1 MALDYEII
9 AFNQIRAFQA
19 EFKLNFIHLDIQLSQ
34 GTALA
39 ETTVGIAAKSLVRR
53 IEAMIM
59 TNKLLPVALVAALIG
74 GSVGALVMHSRNPS
88 TAQTQASL
96 ADNPRNVDAQYAGYQ
111 QNQVGTEQYVPA
123 QYTTASEQGAYK
135 TGFADGIRACES
147 GVAGSRMTA
156 SNLSSQQY
164 RNTGRSYARSSSST
178 RRVYYDYQRPKGRS
192 FWQKHRDK
200 LTVAMGT
207 GGGALIGGLIGGK
220 KGAAIGALGGAG
232 GSALYTY
239 KLRNRNR
246 RY

>member
-1 MALDYEII
+1 
-9 AFNQIRAFQA
+9 
-19 EFKLNFIHLDIQLSQ
+19 
-34 GTALA
+34 
-39 ETTVGIAAKSLVRR
+39 
-53 IEAMIM
+53 MIL

-74 GSVGALVMHSRNPS
+74 GSVGAFVMHSKNQPAETTASAAPS
-88 TAQTQASL
+88 S
-96 ADNPRNVDAQYAGYQ
+96 DAQYAQYQ
-111 QNQVGTEQYVPA
+111 PNATTAANAQYVPA
-123 QYTTASEQGAYK
+123 EFNSSAEQTAYK
-135 TGFADGIRACES
+135 SGFADGFRACES
-147 GVAGSRMTA
+147 GAAGSRVSSSA
-156 SNLSSQQY
+156 YQSSQPRVAY
-164 RNTGRSYARSSSST
+164 RNASTRSSARNSSSS
-178 RRVYYDYQRPKGRS
+178 RRVYYDYQKPQSRS